1 MRITFVL
8 PVVNMS
14 GGIRVPA
21 IYAKALM
28 QMGHKVVLVSLPPD
42 KTPLRRKIKAFL
54 SGKGW
59 PQNIRKYKSHL
70 DGQGF
75 DHRVLDQCRIPIN
88 KDVPDGDVVVATW
101 WETAEWV
108 NELGKEKGAKVYF
121 IQGHEV
127 FPHLPVERVHATYR
141 LPFHHI
147 VIASWL
153 QKIMNSL
160 YGKATVDLV
169 HNSVDHTQFFAP
181 QRNRQSVPTVGFLY
195 NKIPLKGVEV
205 TLLALAK
212 LKKVHP
218 NLRAVCFGSQSPTI
232 ELPLEDWIEFQ
243 LEPEQDHIKDIY
255 AQCDVWITSSRTEGF
270 NLTAMEAM
278 ACRTPIVSTR
288 TGWPIE
294 AIDSY
299 KNGVLVDIDDV
310 EGIVAGV
317 QWVLG
322 LSDSEWQKLSEAAY
336 KTVENSSWEKSAKL
350 FEKALIHACERA
362 QRGEIAGGIVN
373 ETIKSC

>member
-1 MRITFVL
+1 
-8 PVVNMS
+8 
-14 GGIRVPA
+14 
-21 IYAKALM
+21 
-28 QMGHKVVLVSLPPD
+28 
-42 KTPLRRKIKAFL
+42 
-54 SGKGW
+54 
-59 PQNIRKYKSHL
+59 
-70 DGQGF
+70 
-75 DHRVLDQCRIPIN
+75 VLDQCRIPIN
-88 KDVPDGDVVVATW
+88 KDVPDSDVVIATW

-141 LPFHHI
+141 LPFHQI

-153 QKIMNSL
+153 EKLMIST
-160 YGKATVDLV
+160 YGKTSVDVV
-169 HNSVDHTQFFAP
+169 HNSVDHSQFYAP
-181 QRNRQSVPTVGFLY
+181 QRSRQSLPTVGFLY
-195 NKIPLKGVEV
+195 NEIHLKGIDV

-212 LKKVHP
+212 LRKTFP
-218 NLRAVCFGSQSPTI
+218 NLKVVCFGSYPPS
-232 ELPLEDWIEFQ
+232 ERLPLEDWIEFH
-243 LEPEQDHIKDIY
+243 LDPEQDRIRDIY
-255 AQCDVWITSSRTEGF
+255 AQCDVWVTASRTEGF

-310 EGIVAGV
+310 DGIVAGV
-317 QWVLG
+317 QWVMG
-322 LSDSEWQKLSEAAY
+322 LSDSEWQKLSDAAY

-362 QRGEIAGGIVN
+362 QRSEIAGGIVN
-373 ETIKSC
+373 ETIKPC